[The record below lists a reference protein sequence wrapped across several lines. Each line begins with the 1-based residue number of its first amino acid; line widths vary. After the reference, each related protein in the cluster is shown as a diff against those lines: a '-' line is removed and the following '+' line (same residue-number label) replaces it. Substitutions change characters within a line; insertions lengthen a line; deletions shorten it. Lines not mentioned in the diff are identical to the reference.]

1 MGEPR
6 LWTPDPA
13 RARASAMARF
23 AARVN
28 LPLPE
33 PDHGGEPAALRRGW
47 ERLHRWSIEHR
58 AAFWSE
64 LWDFLGVRGEKGRR
78 PLENGDAMPGARWF
92 PDARLNFAENLLAGA
107 PAPDALALIF
117 VREDGLRRT
126 HTFAELAREAAA
138 IQCALKE
145 VGVREGACVAAFLP
159 NSPEAVAG
167 MLAAAGLGA
176 IWSSCSPDFGVAGV
190 LDRFGQ
196 IAPKVLIACDGY
208 MWKGERLDVR
218 EKVGGILAGLPS
230 VCRTIFVPYADPAA
244 EFPAALRWPDLVAR
258 HSGARLETKP
268 LPFAQPLF
276 VMYTSGTTGQP
287 KCIVHGHGGT
297 LLQHRKEHVLH
308 LDLQPGERLSYFT
321 TTGWMMWNWL
331 VSGLA
336 SGATCVLL
344 DGNPFHPTP
353 DALWQVARREKVN
366 LFGVSAK
373 WVDAC
378 KKAGALPGAQPSIR
392 TLISTGSPL
401 VPESFDWIAQN
412 LPGRA
417 IVSISGGTDLISSF
431 VLGNPLLP
439 VHRGEIQGPGL
450 GQSVEV
456 WNEEGKP
463 VIGEAGEQVCTQPF
477 PSMPVGFW
485 NDPGD
490 VKYRAAYFEHFP
502 NVWRH
507 GDWATHTERGGFI
520 VHGRSDATLNP
531 GGVRIGTAEIYR
543 QVEQIP
549 EVEESLVIGQKTGDG
564 DERVVLFVKLRGG
577 AALDA
582 ELLQRIRARLRDHA
596 SPRHVP
602 AVIAAV
608 TDIPRTRS
616 GKISEIAVREVVHER
631 LVKNTE
637 ALANPEA
644 LEQFRAR
651 LELRLF

>member
-1 MGEPR
+1 
-6 LWTPDPA
+6 
-13 RARASAMARF
+13 MARF

-28 LPLPE
+28 LPLPAA
-33 PDHGGEPAALRRGW
+33 GERGELEALRGGW
-47 ERLHRWSIEHR
+47 GKLHRWSVEHR
-58 AAFWSE
+58 AEFWSA
-64 LWDFLGVRGEKGRR
+64 LWDFLGVRGIKGARL
-78 PLENGDAMPGARWF
+78 LENGDAMPGARWF

-107 PAPDALALIF
+107 PSPDAIALIF

-126 HTFAELAREAAA
+126 LTFAELAREAGA
-138 IQCALKE
+138 IQAALRE
-145 VGVREGACVAAFLP
+145 AGVGEGDRVAAFLP

-196 IAPKVLIACDGY
+196 IEPKVLIACDGY
-208 MWKGERLDVR
+208 SWKGELLDVR
-218 EKVGGILAGLPS
+218 DKVRGILAGLPM
-230 VCRTIFVPYADPAA
+230 VRRTLLVPYADPAA
-244 EFPAALRWPDLVAR
+244 NLPGTLRWPDVIAR
-258 HSGARLETKP
+258 HAGAQLETRP
-268 LPFAQPLF
+268 LPFAHPLY
-276 VMYTSGTTGQP
+276 VMYTSGTTGKP

-331 VSGLA
+331 VTGLA

-353 DALWQVARREKVN
+353 DALWQTARRERVN

-378 KKAGALPGAQPSIR
+378 KKAGALPGAQPAMR

-401 VPESFDWIAQN
+401 VPESFDWIAEH

-450 GQSVEV
+450 GQNVEV

-463 VIGEAGEQVCTQPF
+463 VVGAAGEQVCTNPF

-485 NDPGD
+485 NDADGA
-490 VKYRAAYFEHFP
+490 KYRSAYFEHYP
-502 NVWRH
+502 GVWRH
-507 GDWATHTERGGFI
+507 GDWATHTANGGFI
-520 VHGRSDATLNP
+520 VHGRSDTTLNP

-549 EVEESLVIGQKTGDG
+549 EVEEALVIGQKTGDG
-564 DERVVLFVKLRGG
+564 DERVILFVKLRPGS
-577 AALDA
+577 ALDGG
-582 ELLQRIRARLRDHA
+582 LQQRIRARLREYA

-616 GKISEIAVREVVHER
+616 GKISELAVREVVHGR
-631 LVKNTE
+631 AVKNSE

-644 LEQFRAR
+644 LAQFRAR
-651 LELRLF
+651 VELSQPD

>member
-1 MGEPR
+1 
-6 LWTPDPA
+6 
-13 RARASAMARF
+13 MARF

-28 LPLPE
+28 LPLPG

-47 ERLHRWSIEHR
+47 ERLHRWSVEHR

-64 LWDFLGVRGEKGRR
+64 LWDFLRVRGSKGAR
-78 PLENGDAMPGARWF
+78 PIENGDAMPGARWF
-92 PDARLNFAENLLAGA
+92 PDARLNYAENLLAGA
-107 PAPDALALIF
+107 PAQDALALIF
-117 VREDGLRRT
+117 VCEDGLRRT
-126 HTFAELAREAAA
+126 FTFAELAREAGA
-138 IQCALKE
+138 IQAALKDA
-145 VGVREGACVAAFLP
+145 GVREGDCVAAFLP

-196 IAPKVLIACDGY
+196 IEPKVLIACDGY
-208 MWKGERLDVR
+208 SWKGERLDVR
-218 EKVGGILAGLPS
+218 ERVRGILAGLPS
-230 VCRTIFVPYADPAA
+230 VRRIILLPYADPSASFPGA
-244 EFPAALRWPDLVAR
+244 ECWPDLLVR
-258 HSGARLETKP
+258 HAGARLETKP
-268 LPFAQPLF
+268 LPFAHPLY
-276 VMYTSGTTGQP
+276 VMYTSGTTGKP

-308 LDLQPGERLSYFT
+308 LDLQPNERLCYFT

-344 DGNPFHPTP
+344 DGNPYHPTP
-353 DALWQVARREKVN
+353 DALWHIARRERVN

-378 KKAGALPGAQPSIR
+378 KKAGALPGEQPTIR

-401 VPESFDWIAQN
+401 VPESFDWIAQH

-450 GQSVEV
+450 GQNVEI

-463 VIGEAGEQVCTQPF
+463 VVGEAGEQVCTNPF

-485 NDPGD
+485 NDPDGA
-490 VKYRAAYFEHFP
+490 KYRAAYFEHYP
-502 NVWRH
+502 GVWRH
-507 GDWATHTERGGFI
+507 GDWATHTSHGGFI

-577 AALDA
+577 ASLDA
-582 ELLQRIRARLRDHA
+582 DLLLRIRARLRDHA

-616 GKISEIAVREVVHER
+616 GKISEIAVREVVHGR
-631 LVKNTE
+631 PVKNAE

-644 LEQFRAR
+644 LQQYKERP
-651 LELRLF
+651 ELGWP

>member
-1 MGEPR
+1 
-6 LWTPDPA
+6 
-13 RARASAMARF
+13 MARF
-23 AARVN
+23 AARVG
-28 LPLPE
+28 LPIPAAAAE
-33 PDHGGEPAALRRGW
+33 EEAAALRHGW
-47 ERLHRWSIEHR
+47 ERLHHWSVEHR
-58 AAFWSE
+58 GRFWSE
-64 LWDFLGVRGEKGRR
+64 LWDFLGVKGEKGRR
-78 PLENGDAMPGARWF
+78 PLENGDAMPGAQWF

-107 PAPDALALIF
+107 PSPDAVALSF
-117 VREDGLRRT
+117 VREDGLRREWSFT
-126 HTFAELAREAAA
+126 QLAREAGA
-138 IQCALKE
+138 IQAALRAA
-145 VGVREGACVAAFLP
+145 GVEEGDRVAAFVP
-159 NSPEAVAG
+159 NSPEAVVG

-176 IWSSCSPDFGVAGV
+176 IWCSCSPDFGVTGV

-196 IAPKVLIACDGY
+196 IEPKVLIACDGY
-208 MWKGERLDVR
+208 FWKGSRVDVR
-218 EKVGGILAGLPS
+218 DKLRGVLAGLPS
-230 VCRTIFVPYADPAA
+230 VRRTFLIPYVDADAQVA
-244 EFPAALRWPDLVAR
+244 GADAWPDLLQRHEGASFEAR
-258 HSGARLETKP
+258 A
-268 LPFAQPLF
+268 LPFAHPLYVLF
-276 VMYTSGTTGQP
+276 TSGTTGQP

-308 LDLQPGERLSYFT
+308 LDLRAGERISFFT

-336 SGATCVLL
+336 SGATCVVI

-353 DALWQVARREKVN
+353 DALWQIGRQERVN

-378 KKAGALPGAQPSIR
+378 KKAGALPGPQPAMR

-401 VPESFDWIAQN
+401 VPESFDWIAQH

-450 GQSVEV
+450 GQNVEV

-463 VIGEAGEQVCTQPF
+463 LIGEAGEQVCTNPF
-477 PSMPVGFW
+477 PSMPVAFW
-485 NDPGD
+485 GD
-490 VKYRAAYFEHFP
+490 TDGSKYHAAYFEHFP
-502 NVWRH
+502 GIWRH
-507 GDWATHTERGGFI
+507 GDWCTQTQQGGFV

-549 EVEESLVIGQKTGDG
+549 EVEESIVIGQEVADG
-564 DERVVLFVKLRGG
+564 DVRVVLFVKLRVGS
-577 AALDA
+577 ALDF
-582 ELLQRIRARLRDHA
+582 ELQARIRARVREHA

-602 AVIAAV
+602 AVIV
-608 TDIPRTRS
+608 EVSDIPRTRS
-616 GKISEIAVREVVHER
+616 GKISELAVRDVVHGR
-631 LVKNTE
+631 AVKNTE

-644 LEQFRAR
+644 LAQYSNRS
-651 LELRLF
+651 ELRRP

>member
-1 MGEPR
+1 VTV

-23 AARVN
+23 AARVD
-28 LPLPE
+28 LPIPSAE
-33 PDHGGEPAALRRGW
+33 GGDEAAALRRGW
-47 ERLHRWSIEHR
+47 ERLHRWSVEHR

-64 LWDFLGVRGEKGRR
+64 LWDFLGVRGVRGQR
-78 PLENGDAMPGARWF
+78 PLADGDRMPGARWF

-107 PAPDALALIF
+107 PAPDAVALIYAG
-117 VREDGLRRT
+117 EDGARRT
-126 HTFAELAREAAA
+126 LTFAKLAREAGA
-138 IQCALKE
+138 IQAALRE
-145 VGVREGACVAAFLP
+145 AGVGEGDRVAAFLP
-159 NSPEAVAG
+159 NVPEAVAG

-196 IAPKVLIACDGY
+196 IAPKVLIAGDGY
-208 MWKGERLDVR
+208 AWKGARLDVR
-218 EKVGGILAGLPS
+218 DKLRGVIAGLPS
-230 VCRTIFVPYADPAA
+230 LQQTILVPCADPAA
-244 EFPAALRWPDLVAR
+244 EHPGTVRWPELITR
-258 HSGARLETKP
+258 HAGAPLETRP
-268 LPFAQPLF
+268 LPFAHPLY
-276 VMYTSGTTGQP
+276 VMFTSGTTGKP

-308 LDLQPGERLSYFT
+308 LDLQPGERLSYYT

-336 SGATCVLL
+336 SGATCVLV

-353 DALWQVARREKVN
+353 DALWQLARREAVR

-378 KKAGALPGAQPSIR
+378 KKAGALPGAQPSLR
-392 TLISTGSPL
+392 TVISTGSPL
-401 VPESFDWIAQN
+401 VPESFDWLAAH

-450 GQSVEV
+450 GQDVQV

-463 VIGEAGEQVCTQPF
+463 VVGEAGEQVCTNPF

-485 NDPGD
+485 DDPDGA
-490 VKYRAAYFEHFP
+490 KYRAAYFERWP
-502 NVWRH
+502 GVWRH
-507 GDWATHTERGGFI
+507 GDWATHTAHGGFV

-543 QVEQIP
+543 QVEQIA
-549 EVEESLVIGQKTGDG
+549 EVEEAIVIGQDDGAGDV
-564 DERVVLFVKLRGG
+564 RVVLFVKLRPG

-582 ELLQRIRARLRDHA
+582 ALQARIRARLREHA

-608 TDIPRTRS
+608 ADVPRTRS
-616 GKISEIAVREVVHER
+616 GKISELAVRDVVHGR
-631 LVKNTE
+631 AVKNTE

-644 LEQFRAR
+644 LAHYRDR
-651 LELRLF
+651 PELRLA

>member
-1 MGEPR
+1 
-6 LWTPDPA
+6 
-13 RARASAMARF
+13 MARF
-23 AARVN
+23 AARVG
-28 LPLPE
+28 LPMPPAAE
-33 PDHGGEPAALRRGW
+33 AGGDERAALRQGW
-47 ERLHRWSIEHR
+47 ERLHRWSVEQR
-58 AAFWSE
+58 GEFWSQ
-64 LWDFLGVRGEKGRR
+64 LWDFLGVRGTKGVR
-78 PLENGDAMPGARWF
+78 LLVDGEAMPGARWF

-107 PAPDALALIF
+107 PAPDATALIF
-117 VREDGLRRT
+117 VREDGLRRAL
-126 HTFAELAREAAA
+126 TFAELAREAGA
-138 IQCALKE
+138 IQAALRAA
-145 VGVREGACVAAFLP
+145 GVTEGDRVAAFVP

-196 IAPKVLIACDGY
+196 IEPKVLLACDGY
-208 MWKGERLDVR
+208 SWKGQLLDVR
-218 EKVGGILAGLPS
+218 DKLRGILAGLPS
-230 VCRTIFVPYADPAA
+230 VRTTILLPYADAAA
-244 EFPAALRWPDLVAR
+244 EFPGAERWPDLIAR
-258 HSGARLETKP
+258 HAGARLETKP
-268 LPFAQPLF
+268 LPFAHPLY

-308 LDLQPGERLSYFT
+308 LDLHPGERLSYFT

-336 SGATCVLL
+336 SGATCLLL
-344 DGNPFHPTP
+344 DGNPFHPAH
-353 DALWQVARREKVN
+353 DALWQTARRERVN

-378 KKAGALPGAQPSIR
+378 KKSGALPGEQPTMR

-401 VPESFDWIAQN
+401 VPESFDWIAQH

-450 GQSVEV
+450 GQNVEV
-456 WNEEGKP
+456 WNEEGKA
-463 VIGEAGEQVCTQPF
+463 VRGEAGEQVCTNPF

-485 NDPGD
+485 NDPDGA
-490 VKYRAAYFEHFP
+490 KYRAAYFEHWP
-502 NVWRH
+502 GVWRH
-507 GDWATHTERGGFI
+507 GDWATHTERGGFV

-564 DERVVLFVKLRGG
+564 DERVILFVKLRAG

-582 ELLQRIRARLRDHA
+582 LLQQRIRARLREYA

-616 GKISEIAVREVVHER
+616 NKISELAVREVVHGR
-631 LVKNTE
+631 PVKNTE

-644 LEQFRAR
+644 LAQFAGRA
-651 LELRLF
+651 ELGLP